1 MAVND
6 FQTLFQKYRLRAVVF
21 MAGCTILVTILSL
34 IAHVMWIEHMPGSGT
49 ALVLF
54 SLNREMSLGTWWSA
68 TVLAG
73 LGALTGL
80 ICLLQSDAS
89 RSERLALLTLA
100 AGFVFLSID
109 ETCMLH
115 ERLGGKIHVEG
126 LMHHARWAVI
136 WLPPALLITGVVMW
150 RLWRTRKKFV
160 IGMCLG
166 IVIYLGGAVGM
177 ESFNSTQ
184 RVKAESHLGIDPADT
199 VDTNQSFVPD
209 DWRRDRAYYPF
220 VIGTNIEEFLEMLGP
235 LIWLW
240 VLLDWNN
247 LKSQA
252 QDRKRENTIVPAKP
266 LMQPK
271 AAITIKH

>member
-1 MAVND
+1 M
-6 FQTLFQKYRLRAVVF
+6 
-21 MAGCTILVTILSL
+21 
-34 IAHVMWIEHMPGSGT
+34 
-49 ALVLF
+49 
-54 SLNREMSLGTWWSA
+54 
-68 TVLAG
+68 
-73 LGALTGL
+73 
-80 ICLLQSDAS
+80 
-89 RSERLALLTLA
+89 ALLTLA

-220 VIGTNIEEFLEMLGP
+220 VIGPTSKSSSKCWGP
-235 LIWLW
+235 
-240 VLLDWNN
+240 
-247 LKSQA
+247 
-252 QDRKRENTIVPAKP
+252 
-266 LMQPK
+266 
-271 AAITIKH
+271 